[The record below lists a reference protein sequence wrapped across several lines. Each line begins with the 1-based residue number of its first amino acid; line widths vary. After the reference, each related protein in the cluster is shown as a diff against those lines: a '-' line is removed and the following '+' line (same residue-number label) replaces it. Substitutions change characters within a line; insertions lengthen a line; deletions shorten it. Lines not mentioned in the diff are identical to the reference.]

1 MSDPKVVQ
9 ELQAAIERGRAAQ
22 STLAK
27 LEALDAVEATADA
40 ERFRKLSSI
49 ERAEIRR
56 KHPEHYA
63 KMWDE
68 VRQKAEADLVAKG
81 GR

>member
-1 MSDPKVVQ
+1 MTDVKVRE
-9 ELQAAIERGRAAQ
+9 ELRAAIQRGKAAE

-27 LEALDAVEATADA
+27 LEALDAVEATADV
-40 ERFRKLSSI
+40 ERFQKLSST

-63 KMWDE
+63 KMWDQ
-68 VRQKAEADLVAKG
+68 VRDKAEAELVSKG